1 MEDIFVKFCNSEIYP
16 LLRVFTRVLKRKI
29 RFPPRFDSGS
39 GGRVSFSIGVGVGG
53 VSGANDAGSAKL
65 LEAFRSGDASGF
77 ARPCRLPRRPFR
89 LGQRRWSFT
98 TWTLTLLE
106 VV

>member
-1 MEDIFVKFCNSEIYP
+1 MVVLRIFTS
-16 LLRVFTRVLKRKI
+16 VLKRKI

-39 GGRVSFSIGVGVGG
+39 GVSFSIGVGVGG

-98 TWTLTLLE
+98 TWTLMLLE

>member
-1 MEDIFVKFCNSEIYP
+1 M
-16 LLRVFTRVLKRKI
+16 
-29 RFPPRFDSGS
+29 
-39 GGRVSFSIGVGVGG
+39 SFSIGVGVGG

-98 TWTLTLLE
+98 TWTLLLLE

>member
-1 MEDIFVKFCNSEIYP
+1 M
-16 LLRVFTRVLKRKI
+16 
-29 RFPPRFDSGS
+29 
-39 GGRVSFSIGVGVGG
+39 SFSIGVGVGG

-98 TWTLTLLE
+98 TWTLMLLE